1 MVKVRLIEGDVM
13 EGLAGLP
20 DESVQKKKT
29 IKSIS
34 FSQDEILQSIVTLHT
49 GPIQADVT
57 FGMGNFYRP
66 DRGGSGNIVWMSKKE
81 IARQPRPEFCF
92 DLAPRAS
99 GVIAADVCRL
109 PLRHGSIRSIMF
121 DPPFLIKTGPGAK
134 LKERFGQVV
143 GTMQDL
149 WQFYHR
155 AMFEI
160 SRFLVPGGWLV
171 FKCQDGVLSGV
182 NNFTHAE
189 IYQMA
194 LGIGFKPVDLFI
206 LLAKHRMVDPTH
218 KVQKHARKF
227 HSYFWVFKKAKR

>member
-1 MVKVRLIEGDVM
+1 M
-13 EGLAGLP
+13 
-20 DESVQKKKT
+20 

-34 FSQDEILQSIVTLHT
+34 FSQDEILQSIVDLHT

-57 FGMGNFYRP
+57 YGSGCFYRKNLP
-66 DRGGSGNIVWMSKKE
+66 GMIEGDEVRWVN
-81 IARQPRPEFCF
+81 PRPEFCF
-92 DLAPRAS
+92 DLAPRVP

-109 PLRHGSIRSIMF
+109 PLRAGCLGSVMF

-134 LKERFGQVV
+134 LKERFGSQV
-143 GTMQDL
+143 GNMKDL
-149 WQFYHR
+149 WAFYFR
-155 AMFEI
+155 AMREI
-160 SRFLVPGGWLV
+160 HRVLAPGGWLV
-171 FKCQDGVLSGV
+171 FKCQDGVLSGK

-206 LLAKHRMVDPTH
+206 LLAKHRMTDPNH

-227 HSYFWVFKKAKR
+227 HSYFLVFRKR